1 MQSEESI
8 TEIPL
13 CRVQTGYS
21 FFPYP
26 PDYENGRT
34 NNGGIDLVQEPH
46 RVDEI
51 SELKSLPG
59 MRSILLKLNGPAS
72 EFITL
77 GFEAGAEDGSFD
89 GYLEFAFR
97 DSRLADEKNYRNLLR
112 CFSDWVSRMHPQLA
126 PYLPSYLRAEI
137 QGFNYRNK
145 WHGDRM
151 TLWFR
156 AVSQNAADDLLNLFT
171 TCLTDEIAPQL
182 RLVREA
188 ATRSEKNRGET

>member
-8 TEIPL
+8 TEILL

-26 PDYENGRT
+26 SDYENGRT
-34 NNGGIDLVQEPH
+34 NNSGIDLVQEPH

-59 MRSILLKLNGPAS
+59 MRSILLKLNGPDS

-77 GFEAGAEDGSFD
+77 GFEAGAEDEFFD

-112 CFSDWVSRMHPQLA
+112 CFWDWVSRIHPQLA
-126 PYLPSYLRAEI
+126 PYLPSCLRAEI

-156 AVSQNAADDLLNLFT
+156 AVSQNAADDLLDLFT

-182 RLVREA
+182 RREA